1 MGILPRV
8 GAFFLAAC
16 LAGAS
21 PASAS
26 PLTLEVVDADVTAL
40 LTSIARLSGLD
51 LILDDSVKGRISL
64 SLKDVEP
71 EEALMLIGKAKGLV
85 VQHEGKVLLVRAAK
99 EATPFYRMHV
109 LPVRYADLDTA
120 FAAVKLSLGEAG
132 IFAIDE
138 NKKNGKEDI
147 SEQGLYRTGERLLI
161 DRATN
166 ALLFYGTEE
175 ERVRA
180 EAVLHSLDVPTEQVS
195 LEARVVALE
204 KNAAKE
210 LGVDWSWSA
219 LPQYPRV
226 RRGDDGAWEVGGRNA
241 GNEGTSAPGIIRFGR
256 GPEGVPF
263 EFYYSAA
270 IRALI
275 TDGRAKMLARPNI
288 TTVQGHEA
296 LINIGAEVPVPRTT
310 TSNTVTTTGIDYR
323 EAGIIL
329 RYTPRV
335 TADRS
340 IVARVHTEVSTPVYV
355 EDLKAY
361 RFQKR
366 SANTTVRLRDGETM
380 VIGGLIDSDESRSLS
395 KIPFLGDL
403 PILGAFFRSVRTSK
417 TETELMI
424 FLTAHVLD
432 EG

>member
-1 MGILPRV
+1 MMRWMMTALFVGVLHLPV
-8 GAFFLAAC
+8 PAA
-16 LAGAS
+16 AA
-21 PASAS
+21 PV
-26 PLTLEVVDADVTAL
+26 TIDVTGGDVRAVLLAVARMGDLAL
-40 LTSIARLSGLD
+40 IV
-51 LILDDSVKGRISL
+51 DDSVTGAVTAHVTGEGEEVLRLVAAARGIQIERHGAVFLALAPDTRAENRRVYTYSVRNGDPEELAHAANL
-64 SLKDVEP
+64 SLT
-71 EEALMLIGKAKGLV
+71 G
-85 VQHEGKVLLVRAAK
+85 EGKRAVVSKTNEERWNEGSDSDTQRRVLV
-99 EATPFYRMHV
+99 
-109 LPVRYADLDTA
+109 
-120 FAAVKLSLGEAG
+120 
-132 IFAIDE
+132 
-138 NKKNGKEDI
+138 
-147 SEQGLYRTGERLLI
+147 

-166 ALLFYGTEE
+166 TLLFYGTESE
-175 ERVRA
+175 ALSVREIISA
-180 EAVLHSLDVPTEQVS
+180 LDVVPKQVS
-195 LEARVVALE
+195 LEARVVAVS
-204 KNAAKE
+204 KQAAKE
-210 LGVDWSWSA
+210 LGVDWTWSA

-226 RRGDDGAWEVGGRNA
+226 RRNDNGSWEVSERNA
-241 GNEGTSAPGIIRFGR
+241 GTGGTSAPGIIRFGR
-256 GPEGVPF
+256 GPEGLPY
-263 EFYYSAA
+263 EFYYTAA

-296 LINIGAEVPVPRTT
+296 VINIGAEVPVPRVSTSNSVT
-310 TSNTVTTTGIDYR
+310 TSGVEYR

-335 TADRS
+335 TADGN

-355 EDLKAY
+355 DELKAY

-366 SANTTVRLRDGETM
+366 SADTTVRLRNGETM
-380 VIGGLIDSDESRSLS
+380 VIGGLIDSDESRSLA

>member
-1 MGILPRV
+1 MKRWMMTAVLTGAILLP
-8 GAFFLAAC
+8 A
-16 LAGAS
+16 
-21 PASAS
+21 PASAA
-26 PLTLEVVDADVTAL
+26 PVTVDVTGGDVRAVLLAVARMGNLPLIVDDGVTGTVTAHLTGEAEEVLRLVAAARGIHIERHGTMFLAL
-40 LTSIARLSGLD
+40 GTDARTENRRVHRYDVRFADPEELAHAAN
-51 LILDDSVKGRISL
+51 L
-64 SLKDVEP
+64 SLTGE
-71 EEALMLIGKAKGLV
+71 GKAGIVSKNNEERGNEGTDSDSDARQRVLV
-85 VQHEGKVLLVRAAK
+85 
-99 EATPFYRMHV
+99 
-109 LPVRYADLDTA
+109 DTA
-120 FAAVKLSLGEAG
+120 
-132 IFAIDE
+132 
-138 NKKNGKEDI
+138 
-147 SEQGLYRTGERLLI
+147 
-161 DRATN
+161 TN
-166 ALLFYGTEE
+166 TLLFYGTESE
-175 ERVRA
+175 ALAVREIISA
-180 EAVLHSLDVPTEQVS
+180 LDVNPQQVS
-195 LEARVVALE
+195 LEARVVAVSKE
-204 KNAAKE
+204 AAKQ
-210 LGVDWSWSA
+210 LGIEWSWSS

-226 RRGDDGAWEVGGRNA
+226 EYERGGGGRIVERNA
-241 GNEGTSAPGIIRFGR
+241 GTGGTSAPGIIRFGR
-256 GPEGVPF
+256 GPAGIPY

-275 TDGRAKMLARPNI
+275 TDGRAKMLARPNV
-288 TTVQGHEA
+288 TTVQGREA
-296 LINIGAEVPVPRTT
+296 VINIGAEVPVPRTT
-310 TSNTVTTTGIDYR
+310 TSNQVTTSAIDYR

>member
-1 MGILPRV
+1 MKRWMTAATLVWTLLLSVPAAAAPVTIDVTGGDVRAVLLAVARMANIPLIVDDGVAGAVTAHLTGEGEEVLRLVAAARGIHIERHGSV
-8 GAFFLAAC
+8 FLA
-16 LAGAS
+16 L
-21 PASAS
+21 SA
-26 PLTLEVVDADVTAL
+26 DARTENRRV
-40 LTSIARLSGLD
+40 
-51 LILDDSVKGRISL
+51 
-64 SLKDVEP
+64 
-71 EEALMLIGKAKGLV
+71 
-85 VQHEGKVLLVRAAK
+85 
-99 EATPFYRMHV
+99 HV
-109 LPVRYADLDTA
+109 YTVRYADPEELA
-120 FAAVKLSLGEAG
+120 HAANLSL
-132 IFAIDE
+132 
-138 NKKNGKEDI
+138 
-147 SEQGLYRTGERLLI
+147 TGEGKRAIVSKNNEERWNEGSDSDTQRRVLV

-166 ALLFYGTEE
+166 TLLFYGTESE
-175 ERVRA
+175 ALSVREIISA
-180 EAVLHSLDVPTEQVS
+180 LDVAPRQVS
-195 LEARVVALE
+195 LEARVIAIS
-204 KNAAKE
+204 KQAAKE

-256 GPEGVPF
+256 GPEGIPY

-335 TADRS
+335 TADGN
-340 IVARVHTEVSTPVYV
+340 IVARVHTEVSTPVFV

-366 SANTTVRLRDGETM
+366 SADTTVRLKNGETM

-395 KIPFLGDL
+395 KIPFLGDI

-432 EG
+432 EE

>member
-1 MGILPRV
+1 MWTLLLSVPAAAAPVTIDVTGGDVRAVLLAVARMANIPLIVDDGVAGAVTAHLTGEGEEVLRLVAAARGIHIERHGSV
-8 GAFFLAAC
+8 FLA
-16 LAGAS
+16 L
-21 PASAS
+21 SA
-26 PLTLEVVDADVTAL
+26 DARTENRRV
-40 LTSIARLSGLD
+40 
-51 LILDDSVKGRISL
+51 
-64 SLKDVEP
+64 
-71 EEALMLIGKAKGLV
+71 
-85 VQHEGKVLLVRAAK
+85 
-99 EATPFYRMHV
+99 HV
-109 LPVRYADLDTA
+109 YTVRYADPEELA
-120 FAAVKLSLGEAG
+120 HAANLSL
-132 IFAIDE
+132 
-138 NKKNGKEDI
+138 
-147 SEQGLYRTGERLLI
+147 TGEGKRAIVSKNNEERWNEGSDSDTQRRVLV

-166 ALLFYGTEE
+166 TLLFYGTESE
-175 ERVRA
+175 ALSVREIISA
-180 EAVLHSLDVPTEQVS
+180 LDVAPRQVS
-195 LEARVVALE
+195 LEARVIAIS
-204 KNAAKE
+204 KQAAKE

-335 TADRS
+335 TADGN
-340 IVARVHTEVSTPVYV
+340 IVARVHTEVSTPVFV

-366 SANTTVRLRDGETM
+366 SADTTVRLKNGETM

-395 KIPFLGDL
+395 KIPFLGDI

-432 EG
+432 EE

>member
-1 MGILPRV
+1 MKRWMMTAVLTGAILLP
-8 GAFFLAAC
+8 A
-16 LAGAS
+16 
-21 PASAS
+21 PASAA
-26 PLTLEVVDADVTAL
+26 PVTVDVTGGDVRAVLLAVARMGNLPLIVDDGVTGTVTAHLTGEAEEVLRLVAAARGIHIERHGTMFLAL
-40 LTSIARLSGLD
+40 GTDARTENRRVHRYDVCFADPEELAHAAN
-51 LILDDSVKGRISL
+51 L
-64 SLKDVEP
+64 SLTGE
-71 EEALMLIGKAKGLV
+71 GKAGIVSKNNEERGNEGTDSDSDARQRVLV
-85 VQHEGKVLLVRAAK
+85 
-99 EATPFYRMHV
+99 
-109 LPVRYADLDTA
+109 DTA
-120 FAAVKLSLGEAG
+120 
-132 IFAIDE
+132 
-138 NKKNGKEDI
+138 
-147 SEQGLYRTGERLLI
+147 
-161 DRATN
+161 TN
-166 ALLFYGTEE
+166 TLLFYGTESE
-175 ERVRA
+175 ALAVREIISA
-180 EAVLHSLDVPTEQVS
+180 LDVNPQQVS
-195 LEARVVALE
+195 LEARVIAVSKE
-204 KNAAKE
+204 AAKQ
-210 LGVDWSWSA
+210 LGIEWSWSS

-226 RRGDDGAWEVGGRNA
+226 EYERGGGGRIVERHA
-241 GNEGTSAPGIIRFGR
+241 GTGGTSAPGIIRFGR
-256 GPEGVPF
+256 GPAGIPY

-275 TDGRAKMLARPNI
+275 TDGRAKMLARPNV
-288 TTVQGHEA
+288 TTVQGREA
-296 LINIGAEVPVPRTT
+296 VINIGAEVPVPRTT
-310 TSNTVTTTGIDYR
+310 TSNQVTTSAIDYR

>member
-1 MGILPRV
+1 MKRWMMTAALLWMLFLPLPAAAAPVTIDVTGGDVRSVLLAVARMANIPLVVDDAVTGSVTAHLTGEGEEVLRLIAAARGIHIERH
-8 GAFFLAAC
+8 GAVFLA
-16 LAGAS
+16 L
-21 PASAS
+21 SA
-26 PLTLEVVDADVTAL
+26 DARTENRRVHSYT
-40 LTSIARLSGLD
+40 
-51 LILDDSVKGRISL
+51 
-64 SLKDVEP
+64 
-71 EEALMLIGKAKGLV
+71 
-85 VQHEGKVLLVRAAK
+85 
-99 EATPFYRMHV
+99 
-109 LPVRYADLDTA
+109 VRYADPEELA
-120 FAAVKLSLGEAG
+120 HAVNLSL
-132 IFAIDE
+132 
-138 NKKNGKEDI
+138 
-147 SEQGLYRTGERLLI
+147 TGEGKRAIVSKNNEERLNEGSDSDTQRRVLV

-166 ALLFYGTEE
+166 TLLFYGTESE
-175 ERVRA
+175 ALSVREIISA
-180 EAVLHSLDVPTEQVS
+180 LDVAPQQVS
-195 LEARVVALE
+195 LEARVIAIS
-204 KNAAKE
+204 KQAAKE
-210 LGVDWSWSA
+210 LGVDWSWSSI
-219 LPQYPRV
+219 PQYPKTE
-226 RRGDDGAWEVGGRNA
+226 RGTDGHWQVGERNT
-241 GNEGTSAPGIIRFGR
+241 GMGGTNTPGIIRFGR

-296 LINIGAEVPVPRTT
+296 LINIGAEVPVPRVVNAN
-310 TSNTVTTTGIDYR
+310 SVTTTGIDYR

-335 TADRS
+335 TEDGN

-366 SANTTVRLRDGETM
+366 SADTTVRLKDGETM

-395 KIPFLGDL
+395 KIPFLGDI

-432 EG
+432 EE

>member
-1 MGILPRV
+1 MKRWMTAAALVWTLLLSVPAAAASVTIDVTGGDVRAVLLAVARMANIPLIVDDGVAGAVTAHLTGEGEEVLRLVAAARGIHIERHGSV
-8 GAFFLAAC
+8 FLA
-16 LAGAS
+16 L
-21 PASAS
+21 SA
-26 PLTLEVVDADVTAL
+26 DARTENRRV
-40 LTSIARLSGLD
+40 
-51 LILDDSVKGRISL
+51 
-64 SLKDVEP
+64 
-71 EEALMLIGKAKGLV
+71 
-85 VQHEGKVLLVRAAK
+85 
-99 EATPFYRMHV
+99 HV
-109 LPVRYADLDTA
+109 YTVRYADPEELA
-120 FAAVKLSLGEAG
+120 HAANLSL
-132 IFAIDE
+132 
-138 NKKNGKEDI
+138 
-147 SEQGLYRTGERLLI
+147 TGEGKRAIVSKNNEERWNEGSDSDTQRRVLV

-166 ALLFYGTEE
+166 TLLFYGTESE
-175 ERVRA
+175 ALSVREIISA
-180 EAVLHSLDVPTEQVS
+180 LDVAPRQVS
-195 LEARVVALE
+195 LEARVIAIS
-204 KNAAKE
+204 KQAAKE

-335 TADRS
+335 TADGN
-340 IVARVHTEVSTPVYV
+340 IVARVHTEVSTPVFV

-366 SANTTVRLRDGETM
+366 SADTTVRLKNGETM

-395 KIPFLGDL
+395 KIPFLGDI

-432 EG
+432 EE

>member
-1 MGILPRV
+1 MKRWMMTAALLWMLFLPLPAAAAPVTIDVTGGDVRSVLLAVARMANIPLVVDDAVTGSVTAHLTGEGEEVLRLIAAARGIHIERH
-8 GAFFLAAC
+8 GAVFLA
-16 LAGAS
+16 L
-21 PASAS
+21 SA
-26 PLTLEVVDADVTAL
+26 DARTENRRVHSYT
-40 LTSIARLSGLD
+40 
-51 LILDDSVKGRISL
+51 
-64 SLKDVEP
+64 
-71 EEALMLIGKAKGLV
+71 
-85 VQHEGKVLLVRAAK
+85 
-99 EATPFYRMHV
+99 
-109 LPVRYADLDTA
+109 VRYADPEELA
-120 FAAVKLSLGEAG
+120 HAVNLSL
-132 IFAIDE
+132 
-138 NKKNGKEDI
+138 
-147 SEQGLYRTGERLLI
+147 TGEGKRAIVSKNNEERLNEGSDSDTQRRVLV

-166 ALLFYGTEE
+166 TLLFYGTESE
-175 ERVRA
+175 ALSVREIISA
-180 EAVLHSLDVPTEQVS
+180 LDVAPQQVS
-195 LEARVVALE
+195 LEARVIAIS
-204 KNAAKE
+204 KQAAKE
-210 LGVDWSWSA
+210 LGVDWSWSSI
-219 LPQYPRV
+219 PQYPKTE
-226 RRGDDGAWEVGGRNA
+226 RGTDGHWQVGERNT
-241 GNEGTSAPGIIRFGR
+241 GMGGTNTPGIIRFGR

-335 TADRS
+335 TEDGN

-366 SANTTVRLRDGETM
+366 SADTTVRLKDGETM

-395 KIPFLGDL
+395 KIPFLGDI

-432 EG
+432 EE

>member
-1 MGILPRV
+1 MKRWITAAALVWTLLLSVPAAAAPVTIDVTGGDVRAVLLAVARMANIPLIVDDGVAGAVTAHLTGEGEEVLRLVAAARGIHIERHGSV
-8 GAFFLAAC
+8 FLA
-16 LAGAS
+16 L
-21 PASAS
+21 SA
-26 PLTLEVVDADVTAL
+26 DARTENRRV
-40 LTSIARLSGLD
+40 
-51 LILDDSVKGRISL
+51 
-64 SLKDVEP
+64 
-71 EEALMLIGKAKGLV
+71 
-85 VQHEGKVLLVRAAK
+85 
-99 EATPFYRMHV
+99 HV
-109 LPVRYADLDTA
+109 YTVRYADPEELA
-120 FAAVKLSLGEAG
+120 HAANLSL
-132 IFAIDE
+132 
-138 NKKNGKEDI
+138 
-147 SEQGLYRTGERLLI
+147 TGEGKRAIVSKNNEERWNEGSDSDTQRRVLV

-166 ALLFYGTEE
+166 TLLFYGTESE
-175 ERVRA
+175 ALSVREIISA
-180 EAVLHSLDVPTEQVS
+180 LDVAPRQVS
-195 LEARVVALE
+195 LEARVIAIS
-204 KNAAKE
+204 KQAAKE

-335 TADRS
+335 TADGN
-340 IVARVHTEVSTPVYV
+340 IVARVHTEVSTPVFV

-366 SANTTVRLRDGETM
+366 SADTTVRLKNGETM

-395 KIPFLGDL
+395 KIPFLGDI

-432 EG
+432 EE